1 MSPRVPT
8 KAAVLQDFGRLVSQR
23 RVDDLKELGHDILEA
38 RREGAYVI
46 DERNKRYLDCF
57 SSAGIFNLGRRPP
70 EAVQALREAMADPDQ
85 GNFPMISREKAALAV
100 RLADFVPGRPECSVF
115 SVMRGE
121 AFDFACK
128 LARGYTGRAELLAP
142 DGSWFGQT
150 GFALSL
156 SRHPHAADFAPLTPE
171 TRIVDA
177 RDSAA
182 FLAAITARTAAVL
195 IEPLQAENH
204 CRALPPETWQALRRR
219 CTETGALLILDETQT
234 GLGRTGRRFA
244 YEHLNLEPDV
254 VILGEALGAGVFP
267 IAATVFT
274 QEINHFMNE
283 HPLIHLSTFGG
294 SDLGCVVAARVL
306 DLVGK
311 LRPWENAARQG
322 TTIIDELGKLTKGR
336 RGISAAGRGLLFSLR
351 LTSAAKA
358 KKCCRLLAE
367 RGVLA
372 VPGLA
377 AAETVVFRP
386 ALTITEADAALLLQ
400 AVGATL
406 PELD

>member
-8 KAAVLQDFGRLVSQR
+8 KAAVLRDFAQVVSQR
-23 RVDDLKELGHDILEA
+23 RVDELKELGHDLLEA
-38 RREGAYVI
+38 HREGAYII
-46 DERNKRYLDCF
+46 DERDKRYLDCF
-57 SSAGIFNLGRRPP
+57 TSAGIFNLGRRPP
-70 EAVQALREAMADPDQ
+70 EIVQALREAMADPDQ

-100 RLADFVPGRPECSVF
+100 RLADFVPGKPECSVF

-128 LARGYTGRAELLAP
+128 LARGYTRRAELLAP

-156 SRHPHAADFAPLTPE
+156 SRHPRAADFAPLTPE

-177 RDSAA
+177 QDPAA
-182 FLAAITARTAAVL
+182 FLAAITERTAAVL
-195 IEPLQAENH
+195 LEPIQAENH
-204 CRALPPETWQALRRR
+204 CRTLPPDAWPALRQR
-219 CTETGALLILDETQT
+219 CTETGALLIIDETQT
-234 GLGRTGRRFA
+234 GLGRTGTRFA
-244 YEHLNLEPDV
+244 YERSLIEPDA

-274 QEINHFMNE
+274 QEINGFMNE

-306 DLVGK
+306 DLTVR
-311 LRPWENAARQG
+311 LRPWENAERQG
-322 TTIIDELGKLTKGR
+322 ALIAGGLEKLAKGR
-336 RGISAAGRGLLFSLR
+336 RGISTAGRGLLFSLR
-351 LTSAAKA
+351 LSAAAKA

-372 VPGLA
+372 VPGLVA
-377 AAETVVFRP
+377 TETVVFRP
-386 ALTITEADAALLLQ
+386 ALTITEADAELLLQ
-400 AVGATL
+400 AVGAAL
-406 PELD
+406 KELG